1 MVEAPVWQG
10 AAYNGYD
17 YAALSEPADKLVV
30 RVADYGDVSEDF
42 PIAPLA
48 PLEEVY
54 YALAELADQVDSDC
68 LSLLLTTTGSAWT
81 DGRHTGQASAAEIE
95 QLLSAS
101 QTKDYYSDRYA
112 CLSHLRQR
120 GHRGVVSQRRGRPG
134 AGPDGC
140 FLRRGPAVP
149 QRPVLCGGL

>member
-1 MVEAPVWQG
+1 M
-10 AAYNGYD
+10 
-17 YAALSEPADKLVV
+17 V

-81 DGRHTGQASAAEIE
+81 DGRHIGQASAAEIE
-95 QLLSAS
+95 PLLSAS

-112 CLSHLRQR
+112 C
-120 GHRGVVSQRRGRPG
+120 
-134 AGPDGC
+134 A
-140 FLRRGPAVP
+140 
-149 QRPVLCGGL
+149 

>member
-1 MVEAPVWQG
+1 MATCP
-10 AAYNGYD
+10 
-17 YAALSEPADKLVV
+17 
-30 RVADYGDVSEDF
+30 EDF

-112 CLSHLRQR
+112 CAYLTS
-120 GHRGVVSQRRGRPG
+120 GSG
-134 AGPDGC
+134 DT
-140 FLRRGPAVP
+140 AVWYLNGEAALE
-149 QRPVLCGGL
+149 RARMAAF

>member
-1 MVEAPVWQG
+1 EALRAELGEDRLLYLMVEAPVWQG

-68 LSLLLTTTGSAWT
+68 LSL
-81 DGRHTGQASAAEIE
+81 
-95 QLLSAS
+95 
-101 QTKDYYSDRYA
+101 
-112 CLSHLRQR
+112 
-120 GHRGVVSQRRGRPG
+120 
-134 AGPDGC
+134 
-140 FLRRGPAVP
+140 
-149 QRPVLCGGL
+149 